1 MKAKIFIMTL
11 LVMILSAVQGYAQR
25 ENRGNTRSRARV
37 ERPQRST
44 VRPSRTPAPRRSPA
58 ITGRSSARPSV
69 SSRSAPSSRFVRN
82 TAPQRE
88 TPRRSAVTAR
98 RERTGIISRRSGTPQ
113 ERHGIAPRRPASSSR
128 NPGIS
133 SRRPPA
139 PSHAAPRHRP
149 PAPRRGHMPPPP
161 HRPWRPVFGHHH
173 GYLHHHHHCY
183 FNSWY
188 WYTWGG
194 YHNRFIC
201 HRLYHNRFFDSLL
214 GYYIWGA
221 INAPTKLEIGNM
233 ILTRYNNTLKVQVG
247 NSVSYLD
254 LYRYQTVSYLAG
266 YTSIDVTTGNGSA
279 LVRFYDDYGNE
290 ATYRL

>member
-1 MKAKIFIMTL
+1 MISMVLKTYRYEGKNFYHDLVGYDTL
-11 LVMILSAVQGYAQR
+11 GSSRLRAERKQRQHAQSCKSGTSAAQY
-25 ENRGNTRSRARV
+25 G
-37 ERPQRST
+37 
-44 VRPSRTPAPRRSPA
+44 SPVPHSG
-58 ITGRSSARPSV
+58 TSSV
-69 SSRSAPSSRFVRN
+69 SGNYRSLVSTAVSSN

-88 TPRRSAVTAR
+88 TPRRSAVTSR

-139 PSHAAPRHRP
+139 PPHAAPRHRP

-266 YTSIDVTTGNGSA
+266 YTSIEVTTGNGSA

>member
-1 MKAKIFIMTL
+1 
-11 LVMILSAVQGYAQR
+11 
-25 ENRGNTRSRARV
+25 
-37 ERPQRST
+37 
-44 VRPSRTPAPRRSPA
+44 
-58 ITGRSSARPSV
+58 
-69 SSRSAPSSRFVRN
+69 
-82 TAPQRE
+82 
-88 TPRRSAVTAR
+88 
-98 RERTGIISRRSGTPQ
+98 
-113 ERHGIAPRRPASSSR
+113 
-128 NPGIS
+128 
-133 SRRPPA
+133 
-139 PSHAAPRHRP
+139 
-149 PAPRRGHMPPPP
+149 MPPPP

-173 GYLHHHHHCY
+173 GYLHHHCY

-214 GYYIWGA
+214 GDYIWGA

-233 ILTRYNNTLKVQVG
+233 ILTRYNITLKVQVG

-254 LYRYQTVSYLAG
+254 LYRYQTVSFLAG
-266 YTSIDVTTGNGSA
+266 YSSIEVTTGNGSA